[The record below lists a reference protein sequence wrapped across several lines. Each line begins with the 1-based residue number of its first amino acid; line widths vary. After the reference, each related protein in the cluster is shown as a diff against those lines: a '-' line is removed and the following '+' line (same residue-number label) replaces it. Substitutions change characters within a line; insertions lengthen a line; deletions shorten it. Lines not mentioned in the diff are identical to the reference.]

1 MDSTRINLAGIAIAA
16 LFCAAFIL
24 AGIYPYH
31 PKSFTG
37 WLVLYLISLPI
48 VILFEVLQEKLFSVK
63 VASRLGRMARLIYG
77 IVVLGIIMLLSIS
90 VVSRLDPYLGKWG
103 S

>member
-1 MDSTRINLAGIAIAA
+1 MNGVRINLAWMAVAA

-24 AGIYPYH
+24 AGIYPYY
-31 PKSFTG
+31 PKSFVG
-37 WLVLYLISLPI
+37 WLILYLISLPI
-48 VILFEVLQEKLFSVK
+48 VILFEVLQEKLFSEK
-63 VASRLGRMARLIYG
+63 VSNRLGRAARIIYG
-77 IVVLGIIMLLSIS
+77 VVVLGLIMLLSIS